1 MGNFEIQIYEVVQRT
16 KLIVTEKAEEKDR
29 LELDNE
35 SLYIPN

>member
-16 KLIVTEKAEEKDR
+16 KSIVTEKAEEKDI